1 MNELIDIGVNLTDK
15 RFRNDI
21 EEVIQRA
28 KASQINAMLLTGTS
42 LASSEQAVALCQQHP
57 EYLYS
62 TVGIHP
68 HDASSLNDQV
78 LDKLLALSQ
87 QPCVVAIGETGLDF
101 NRNFS
106 TPDEQ
111 LLAFNRQIELAHTTS
126 LPLFLHDREATST
139 QIKILKPY
147 TSQLEGAVIHC
158 FTGNKEAL
166 FSYLDLGCYIGITGW
181 ICDER
186 RGLELKS
193 LVKEIPDDRLLIET
207 DAPYLLPRDLPF
219 KAKKGRNEP
228 AFLQHIAATVASLRN
243 TSIEQLSTQTT
254 ANTRRL
260 FKL

>member
-1 MNELIDIGVNLTDK
+1 MFELIDIGVNLTDK

-21 EEVIQRA
+21 EDVVQRA
-28 KASQINAMLLTGTS
+28 KAAHIRAMLLTGTS
-42 LASSEQAVALCQQHP
+42 LSSSEQAVALCQQYP
-57 EYLYS
+57 EYLYA
-62 TVGIHP
+62 TVGVHP

-78 LDKLLALSQ
+78 LDELFALSQ
-87 QPCVVAIGETGLDF
+87 HPCVVAIGETGLDF

-111 LLAFNRQIELAHTTS
+111 VLALNNQIELAKTAK

-139 QIKILKPY
+139 QINILKPFA
-147 TSQLEGAVIHC
+147 SHLEGAVLHC
-158 FTGNKEAL
+158 FTGNKDAL

-181 ICDER
+181 VCDER

-193 LVKEIPDDRLLIET
+193 LVKEIPNDRLLLET

-228 AFLQHIAATVASLRN
+228 AFLQHIASSVAALRH
-243 TSIEQLSTQTT
+243 TSIEQLAAQTT
-254 ANTRRL
+254 TNTRRL
-260 FKL
+260 FSI

>member
-1 MNELIDIGVNLTDK
+1 MIDIGVNLTDK

-21 EEVIQRA
+21 EDVIQRA
-28 KASQINAMLLTGTS
+28 KAANISAMLLTGTS
-42 LASSEQAVALCQQHP
+42 LSSSKQAAILCQQHP
-57 EYLYS
+57 GYLYC
-62 TVGIHP
+62 TAGVHP

-78 LDKLLALSQ
+78 LDELLTLSQ

-111 LLAFNRQIELAHTTS
+111 VLAFNRQIELAKTTK

-139 QIKILKPY
+139 QIKILKPLI
-147 TSQLEGAVIHC
+147 SQLEGAVLHC

-186 RGLELKS
+186 RGVELKS
-193 LVKEIPDDRLLIET
+193 LVKEIPADRLLLET

-228 AFLQHIAATVASLRN
+228 AFLQHITSTVAALRD
-243 TSIEQLSTQTT
+243 TSTEQLAAQTT
-254 ANTRRL
+254 INTRRL
-260 FKL
+260 FNI